1 MNKFIISESEKQRIL
16 EMHQNATSRQYLMEI
31 HSSETINVTIP
42 WTKNAE
48 GKEIYAKSQFNNSE
62 YYPTFSYL
70 EGDPDVVKQIDKDPS
85 KNPYSIK
92 RVGLPGTQTEAIP
105 IGPQKF
111 VKGSDGNYYLT
122 GKLQIPQDIKTTWG
136 VVANTIIIFTDG
148 QSVSGGVV
156 YKKGKEYKKPT
167 QKESDLTRIVK
178 RVINE
183 RRYLMEGMD
192 PRIDTLLNNIVTQI
206 NSKITEINT
215 SSKTKIPNV
224 SFKEVPDG
232 DTSVSYDFYM
242 GQSNIGRLPYKYLL
256 NNWSSFESKLYN
268 LFKYSTNTSLSLVLK
283 ANGLGNN
290 MLEFSNAATGVVN
303 KILQG
308 FQWDGKPTQN

>member
-136 VVANTIIIFTDG
+136 VVVNTVIIFTDG

-206 NSKITEINT
+206 NSKITAINT

-308 FQWDGKPTQN
+308 FQWDGKPTQ

>member
-136 VVANTIIIFTDG
+136 VVVNTVIIFTDG

-156 YKKGKEYKKPT
+156 YKKGIEYKKPI
-167 QKESDLTRIVK
+167 QKESDLRRIVK
-178 RVINE
+178 NVINE

-206 NSKITEINT
+206 NSKITAINT

-290 MLEFSNAATGVVN
+290 MLEFSNAATGVVYE
-303 KILQG
+303 ILQG
-308 FQWDGKPTQN
+308 FQWDGKPTQ

>member
-1 MNKFIISESEKQRIL
+1 
-16 EMHQNATSRQYLMEI
+16 MHQNATSRQYLMEI

-136 VVANTIIIFTDG
+136 VVANTVIIFTDG

-156 YKKGKEYKKPT
+156 YKKGIEYKKPI
-167 QKESDLTRIVK
+167 QKESDLRRIV
-178 RVINE
+178 RNVINE
-183 RRYLMEGMD
+183 RRYLMEGAD
-192 PRIDTLLNNIVTQI
+192 PRIDHL
-206 NSKITEINT
+206 
-215 SSKTKIPNV
+215 
-224 SFKEVPDG
+224 
-232 DTSVSYDFYM
+232 
-242 GQSNIGRLPYKYLL
+242 
-256 NNWSSFESKLYN
+256 
-268 LFKYSTNTSLSLVLK
+268 
-283 ANGLGNN
+283 A
-290 MLEFSNAATGVVN
+290 
-303 KILQG
+303 
-308 FQWDGKPTQN
+308 

>member
-31 HSSETINVTIP
+31 HSSATINVTIP

-122 GKLQIPQDIKTTWG
+122 GKLQIPNDIKTTWG
-136 VVANTIIIFTDG
+136 VYASNTSIIFTDG

-167 QKESDLTRIVK
+167 Q
-178 RVINE
+178 N
-183 RRYLMEGMD
+183 
-192 PRIDTLLNNIVTQI
+192 
-206 NSKITEINT
+206 
-215 SSKTKIPNV
+215 
-224 SFKEVPDG
+224 
-232 DTSVSYDFYM
+232 
-242 GQSNIGRLPYKYLL
+242 
-256 NNWSSFESKLYN
+256 
-268 LFKYSTNTSLSLVLK
+268 
-283 ANGLGNN
+283 
-290 MLEFSNAATGVVN
+290 
-303 KILQG
+303 
-308 FQWDGKPTQN
+308 

>member
-1 MNKFIISESEKQRIL
+1 MKRIIKLTERDLTRIVRRVIN
-16 EMHQNATSRQYLMEI
+16 ERQYLMEF

-122 GKLQIPQDIKTTWG
+122 GKLQIPNDIKTTWG
-136 VVANTIIIFTDG
+136 VYASNTSIIFTDG

-167 QKESDLTRIVK
+167 QK
-178 RVINE
+178 
-183 RRYLMEGMD
+183 
-192 PRIDTLLNNIVTQI
+192 
-206 NSKITEINT
+206 
-215 SSKTKIPNV
+215 
-224 SFKEVPDG
+224 
-232 DTSVSYDFYM
+232 
-242 GQSNIGRLPYKYLL
+242 
-256 NNWSSFESKLYN
+256 
-268 LFKYSTNTSLSLVLK
+268 
-283 ANGLGNN
+283 
-290 MLEFSNAATGVVN
+290 
-303 KILQG
+303 
-308 FQWDGKPTQN
+308 

>member
-156 YKKGKEYKKPT
+156 YKKGIEYKKPI
-167 QKESDLTRIVK
+167 QKESDLRRIVK
-178 RVINE
+178 NVINE

-206 NSKITEINT
+206 NSKITAINT

-290 MLEFSNAATGVVN
+290 MLEFSNAATGVVYE
-303 KILQG
+303 ILQG
-308 FQWDGKPTQN
+308 FQWDGKPTQ